1 MDLQKNTSGKAVTSL
16 EFLLLE
22 VFGNGAVQGKAD
34 IIISFLQHTKDKQD
48 YQINKQF
55 FKKTLELHS
64 NCVSQTLSPYHLVF
78 SFLL

>member
-22 VFGNGAVQGKAD
+22 VFGNGAAQGKAD

-55 FKKTLELHS
+55 F
-64 NCVSQTLSPYHLVF
+64 
-78 SFLL
+78 